1 MGVGLLG
8 CKGTAAMEKGGIFPY
23 EKNPI
28 SPPPSPCHTSP
39 PLPYRELPACPQ
51 LGTWREMEKKCQ
63 QIHTQG
69 VAQETGTQDK
79 RKDPK
84 LSLEEPGPAWSC
96 SPSQRRGRKRLH
108 RERVSGAFPD
118 THSQGPPEVQV
129 EEVLHLMSD
138 LKPKAFTNH
147 HMPGGA
153 KFLVHRLFDHLGS
166 TLEGRESMSGGQ
178 RGELCSLSGKEKP
191 DTNFLASSAVLSC
204 PSQGNF

>member
-1 MGVGLLG
+1 M
-8 CKGTAAMEKGGIFPY
+8 K
-23 EKNPI
+23 KNPI
-28 SPPPSPCHTSP
+28 FPPPSPCHTFP

-96 SPSQRRGRKRLH
+96 SPSQRKGRKRPH
-108 RERVSGAFPD
+108 GERESGAFPD

-138 LKPKAFTNH
+138 RNIYIYIY
-147 HMPGGA
+147 
-153 KFLVHRLFDHLGS
+153 LFIYLFIFSVKVVFVLTAGFCIYCFSSGS
-166 TLEGRESMSGGQ
+166 HVKNNYQINTE
-178 RGELCSLSGKEKP
+178 
-191 DTNFLASSAVLSC
+191 
-204 PSQGNF
+204 